1 MGLNLFW
8 VVEME
13 VKKMERLVKAFQS
26 IRETGLYKNPEE
38 MMDDIINEGV
48 LSSEEYIVH
57 TVVISETKIAIVVDD
72 LIDVV
77 FRGVVEKKE
86 VEKAVNEAWK

>member
-1 MGLNLFW
+1 
-8 VVEME
+8 ME
-13 VKKMERLVKAFQS
+13 KLVKAFQS

-38 MMDDIINEGV
+38 MMDDIINKGV
-48 LSSEEYIVH
+48 LASEEYIVH